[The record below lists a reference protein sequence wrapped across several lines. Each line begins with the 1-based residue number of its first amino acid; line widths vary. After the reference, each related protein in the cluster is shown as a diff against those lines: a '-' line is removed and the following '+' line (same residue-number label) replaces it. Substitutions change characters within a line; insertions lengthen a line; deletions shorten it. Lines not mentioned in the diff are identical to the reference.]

1 MKEIKTKKT
10 TEKNRCIKRITLI
23 VICIGVGFFIAYFG
37 NGNSYIED
45 KESFISIIVTL
56 FGLCLTSAIFVAQ
69 TIDEFEFAEEK
80 KQIAIKLK
88 DSLASALGTMGVL
101 ILTCI
106 IFEFL
111 LSLVL
116 GKVNEREPII
126 WLDWTIF
133 FINVL
138 LYTLFAAI
146 VVLQI
151 DITGCFLQIM
161 KLRKTK
167 DKDIS

>member
-1 MKEIKTKKT
+1 MKEIKINKT
-10 TEKNRCIKRITLI
+10 TEKNLCIKRIILI
-23 VICIGVGFFIAYFG
+23 VICIGVGFFITYFG

-69 TIDEFEFAEEK
+69 TIDEFEFTKEK
-80 KQIAIKLK
+80 KQIAIRLK
-88 DSLASALGTMGVL
+88 DSLASGLGTMGGL
-101 ILTCI
+101 ILICI

-111 LSLVL
+111 LSIVS
-116 GKVNEREPII
+116 GKVHEQEPIV
-126 WLDWTIF
+126 WLDRTIF